1 MFGLS
6 PSSVSTIHRVFS
18 NYPEIDG
25 AVIFGSR
32 AKGNFREG
40 SDIDIAL
47 SGSRE
52 LAQKMLRMKQDFDES
67 TLPYYVDLVYLPD
80 IKQTELL
87 EHIHRIG
94 QRFYP

>member
-6 PSSVSTIHRVFS
+6 PSTLSTLHHVFS
-18 NYPEIDG
+18 KYPEIES

-47 SGSRE
+47 SGSSE
-52 LAQKMLRMKQDFDES
+52 LAQRLLRLKTDFDES
-67 TLPYYVDLVYLPD
+67 ALPYTVDLVYLPEV
-80 IKQTELL
+80 KHAELL
-87 EHIHRIG
+87 EHIRRVG
-94 QRFYP
+94 QKVYP